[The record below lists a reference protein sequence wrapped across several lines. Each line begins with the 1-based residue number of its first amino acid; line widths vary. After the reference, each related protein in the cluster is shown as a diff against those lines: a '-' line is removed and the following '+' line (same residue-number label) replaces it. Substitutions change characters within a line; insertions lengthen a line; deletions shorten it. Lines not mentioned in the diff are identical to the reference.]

1 VPQQRIIRQI
11 AGGDLER
18 NHVQFREKVDAL
30 EIKRRRKKRDPLIV
44 AIHLQFTEITERE
57 LEAFDHL
64 ELRLLLAGCR
74 LLIFSFG
81 SVGSDDFGGDE
92 RLKLNGVGAGRDSRV
107 NELKSEVKLAVVID
121 TRFRNYERRIPCT
134 NDTLTKS

>member
-1 VPQQRIIRQI
+1 
-11 AGGDLER
+11 
-18 NHVQFREKVDAL
+18 
-30 EIKRRRKKRDPLIV
+30 
-44 AIHLQFTEITERE
+44 
-57 LEAFDHL
+57 
-64 ELRLLLAGCR
+64 
-74 LLIFSFG
+74 LIFSFG

-92 RLKLNGVGAGRDSRV
+92 RLKLDGIGAGRDSRV